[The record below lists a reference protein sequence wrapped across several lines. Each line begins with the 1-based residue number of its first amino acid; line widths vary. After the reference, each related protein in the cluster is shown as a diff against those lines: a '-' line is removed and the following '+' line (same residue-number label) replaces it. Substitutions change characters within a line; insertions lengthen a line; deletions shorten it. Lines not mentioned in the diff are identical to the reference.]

1 MFPILSEIPAVVD
14 TTNNVFGNKFL
25 RRPDITT
32 FDRLQIAYEALCAKI
47 LGNWGAISALARYH
61 NISRTFIYDT
71 LATFEEIVEL
81 TFGESSQPADIKSE
95 NKKNAVEV
103 MLLLRLEGKCGVG
116 PISTIMKRLNQRFFG
131 QGTVSTY
138 LNYIGSLVPA
148 EPGIDGN
155 NLRLVFVSDEIFAGN
170 KPVLITVD
178 PISSVIL
185 KIELAEKR
193 RSKEWNNHW
202 YCLEHNGFEA
212 IYIVTDEGTG
222 LCSAHDNFFTGAMRQ
237 PDTFHAVAYRL
248 GGRLDQLEKS
258 AYNAIAREYDRKSTL
273 ASAKSEDVIRRR
285 TRKYEEAREKA
296 EKAMELYDNFSYLY
310 NCILNEMKPFR
321 HDGQLR
327 ERQQAEG
334 NILAALEML
343 EALGNEKINNAIKQ
357 IRRIMPTM
365 LNYFDVACEVR
376 EKLDK
381 LSIDQN
387 ALSALCLAWQ
397 HHKAVIKAK
406 KADRRKK
413 CAVREQVCLE
423 FAEGYLQEN
432 FEAIKERIYSELD
445 AIVQSSAMVECINS
459 IIRPYLNTSR
469 GQVNQNMLNLIAFYH
484 NNRRY
489 RAGKRV
495 NKTPMEILTGKK
507 QEKDWTELLFDLI
520 EEKDPQFFPTAA

>member
-1 MFPILSEIPAVVD
+1 MFPIISEIPALD

-25 RRPDITT
+25 RRSDITT
-32 FDRLQIAYEALCAKI
+32 FDRLQIAYEALCAKMFG
-47 LGNWGAISALARYH
+47 LWGTISALARYH

-71 LATFEEIVEL
+71 LATFEEVIDLTLGEPNQPSDITDEAKKDSVEM
-81 TFGESSQPADIKSE
+81 
-95 NKKNAVEV
+95 

-116 PISTIMKRLNQRFFG
+116 PISAIMKRLNQRFSG

-148 EPGIDGN
+148 EPRIDEN
-155 NLRLVFVSDEIFAGN
+155 NLRVVFVSDEIFSGN

-178 PISSVIL
+178 PISSAIL

-193 RSKEWNNHW
+193 RAEEWSNHW
-202 YCLEHNGFEA
+202 HCLENNGFEA
-212 IYIVTDEGTG
+212 TYIVTDEGTG
-222 LCSAHDNFFTGAMRQ
+222 LCSAHDNLFTGAMRQ

-248 GGRLDQLEKS
+248 GGRFDQLEKS
-258 AYNAIAREYDRKSTL
+258 AYNAISWEYDRKSTL

-285 TRKYEEAREKA
+285 TKKYEEARDKA
-296 EKAMELYDNFSYLY
+296 EKAMELYDSFSYLY

-321 HDGQLR
+321 HDGELR
-327 ERQQAEG
+327 GREQAEG

-343 EALGNEKINNAIKQ
+343 EALGNEKINNAVKQ

-376 EKLDK
+376 ETLDK
-381 LSIDQN
+381 LSIDRN

-413 CAVREQVCLE
+413 CAGREQICLE
-423 FAEGYLQEN
+423 FAEGYLQED
-432 FEAIKERIYSELD
+432 FETIKERIYSELD
-445 AIVQSSAMVECINS
+445 TIVQSSAMVECINS
-459 IIRPYLNTSR
+459 IIRPYLNSSR

-520 EEKDPQFFPTAA
+520 EEKNPHFISAAA